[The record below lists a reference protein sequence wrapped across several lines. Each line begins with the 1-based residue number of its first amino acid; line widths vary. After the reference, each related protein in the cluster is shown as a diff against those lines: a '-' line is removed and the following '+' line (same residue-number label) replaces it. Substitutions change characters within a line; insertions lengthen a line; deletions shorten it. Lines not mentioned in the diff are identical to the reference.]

1 MLAIREELIWRPKKL
16 HKLHSKGSQSE
27 ILDDTSRGGNL
38 GELIVN
44 AFNVRPRIF
53 RTHPTI

>member
-1 MLAIREELIWRPKKL
+1 MLAIRGELVWRPK
-16 HKLHSKGSQSE
+16 KLHSKGSQSE